1 MASTV
6 FEGLGAVKI
15 QAAGDPADMQ
25 VLIDACLGV
34 AQDLAE
40 NGITQDEVDRL
51 AEPLLN
57 QLRDAMR
64 TNGFW
69 LSNINDAQS
78 NAEGLHSL
86 RTIEEFYANI
96 SVEDLSAL
104 AAEYLQAS
112 KASYLVV
119 TPNSATEEE

>member
-1 MASTV
+1 
-6 FEGLGAVKI
+6 
-15 QAAGDPADMQ
+15 MQ

-51 AEPLLN
+51 SEPLLN
-57 QLRDAMR
+57 QVRDAMR

-119 TPNSATEEE
+119 TPNSAAEEE